1 MSLRIN
7 SNFAAISD
15 GALRS
20 QHSYQNKMGKA
31 ITRVSTGKRVNTAAD
46 DVVAYN
52 ASKRIRSDAVGYNAL
67 NQSIQNSSVYLQAA
81 DTASAQVVD
90 TVTAIR
96 EKYIAY
102 QALSDTDKGGA
113 AGEALDKEFKTLQ
126 TELKAMVNNF
136 GLAHNDSLLKAD
148 NTFTFT
154 VDFNAVGNTYTVSW
168 SSISGL
174 AGMSS
179 AMNGVIS
186 NSSLG
191 SELKSALD
199 KVTKEAAKIGAGV
212 STLET
217 LSEYLDNM
225 AALQEQAY
233 SDLTEVDMAKEMTAY
248 VKNNIYSQASQ
259 AMIAQANQSLAQV
272 LNLLQ

>member
-52 ASKRIRSDAVGYNAL
+52 ASKRIRADAVGYNAL
-67 NQSIQNSSVYLQAA
+67 NQNIQNSSVYLQAA
-81 DTASAQVVD
+81 DTASTQVVD

-113 AGEALDKEFKTLQ
+113 AGTALNKEYQTLQ
-126 TELKAMVNNF
+126 TELKALVGNF
-136 GLAHNDSLLKAD
+136 GLAHNNSLLNAA

-154 VDFNAVGNTYTVSW
+154 VDFNSNTATYAVGW
-168 SSISGL
+168 SNISGL
-174 AGMSS
+174 DGMDG
-179 AMNGVIS
+179 AMNSGIAETA
-186 NSSLG
+186 LG
-191 SELKSALD
+191 TVLKSALD
-199 KVTKEAAKIGAGV
+199 NVTKEQANIGAGV
-212 STLET
+212 GTLET

>member
-52 ASKRIRSDAVGYNAL
+52 ASKRIRADAVGYNAL
-67 NQSIQNSSVYLQAA
+67 NQNIQNSSVYLQAA
-81 DTASAQVVD
+81 DTASTQVVD

-113 AGEALDKEFKTLQ
+113 AGTALNKEYQTLQ
-126 TELKAMVNNF
+126 TELKALVGNF
-136 GLAHNDSLLKAD
+136 GLAHNNSLLNAA

-154 VDFNAVGNTYTVSW
+154 VDFNSNTATYAVGW
-168 SSISGL
+168 SNISGL
-174 AGMSS
+174 AGMDG
-179 AMNGVIS
+179 AMNSGI
-186 NSSLG
+186 NETALG
-191 SELKSALD
+191 TVLKAALD
-199 KVTKEAAKIGAGV
+199 NVTKEQANIGAGV
-212 STLET
+212 GTLET

>member
-52 ASKRIRSDAVGYNAL
+52 ASKRIRADAVGYNAL
-67 NQSIQNSSVYLQAA
+67 NQNIQNSSVYLQAA

-113 AGEALDKEFKTLQ
+113 AGTALNKEFQTLQ
-126 TELKAMVNNF
+126 SELTALVGNF
-136 GLAHNDSLLKAD
+136 GLAHNNSLLSGP

-154 VDFNAVGNTYTVSW
+154 VDFNSGISYTVGW
-168 SSISGL
+168 SAISGL
-174 AGMSS
+174 DGMDA
-179 AMNGVIS
+179 AMTSGIDDDGLGVA
-186 NSSLG
+186 
-191 SELKSALD
+191 LKSALD
-199 KVTKEAAKIGAGV
+199 NVTKEAANIGAGV
-212 STLET
+212 GTLET
-217 LSEYLDNM
+217 LSEYLDSM
-225 AALQEQAY
+225 TALQEQAY

>member
-102 QALSDTDKGGA
+102 QALSDTDKQGA
-113 AGEALDKEFKTLQ
+113 AGTALDKEFKTLQ

-136 GLAHNDSLLKAD
+136 GLAHNDSLLKAN

-154 VDFNAVGNTYTVSW
+154 VDFNAAGNTYTVSW

-179 AMNGVIS
+179 AMNGNIFD
-186 NSSLG
+186 SSLG
-191 SELKSALD
+191 TELKSALD
-199 KVTKEAAKIGAGV
+199 KVTKEAANIGAGV

-225 AALQEQAY
+225 TSLQEQAY

>member
-52 ASKRIRSDAVGYNAL
+52 ASKRIRADATGYNAL

-113 AGEALDKEFKTLQ
+113 AGTALNKEYQTLQ
-126 TELKAMVNNF
+126 TELKAMINNF
-136 GLAHNDSLLKAD
+136 GLASNNNLLKAN

-154 VDFNAVGNTYTVSW
+154 VDFNSGSSYTVDW
-168 SSISGL
+168 SALSGLDGMAEAMDSGINDSISGQ
-174 AGMSS
+174 
-179 AMNGVIS
+179 
-186 NSSLG
+186 
-191 SELKSALD
+191 LKSALD
-199 KVTKEAAKIGAGV
+199 EVTKQAAKIGAGV
-212 STLET
+212 GTLET

>member
-52 ASKRIRSDAVGYNAL
+52 ASKRIRADAVGYNAL
-67 NQSIQNSSVYLQAA
+67 NQNIQNSSVYLQAA

-113 AGEALDKEFKTLQ
+113 AGTALNTEFQTLQ
-126 TELKAMVNNF
+126 SELTALVGNF
-136 GLAHNDSLLKAD
+136 GLAHNNSLLSAA

-154 VDFNAVGNTYTVSW
+154 VDFNSGTSYTVGW
-168 SSISGL
+168 SAISSL
-174 AGMSS
+174 DGMDS
-179 AMNGVIS
+179 AMTGGIDNDG
-186 NSSLG
+186 LG
-191 SELKSALD
+191 IALKSALD
-199 KVTKEAAKIGAGV
+199 NVTKEAANIGAGV
-212 STLET
+212 GTLET

-225 AALQEQAY
+225 TALQEQAY